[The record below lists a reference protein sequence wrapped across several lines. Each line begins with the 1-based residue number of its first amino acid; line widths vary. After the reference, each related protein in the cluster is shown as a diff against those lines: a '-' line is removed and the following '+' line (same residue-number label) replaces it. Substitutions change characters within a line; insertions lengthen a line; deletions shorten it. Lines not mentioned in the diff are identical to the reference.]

1 MGEKDEV
8 EDGAETEIE
17 TREESERE
25 RVRVAINMVRQDF
38 DELKRLAQ
46 EDGETVSG
54 YLRKALA
61 TERYLKDRTRSG
73 GRILVEEDGI
83 QREIV
88 FR

>member
-1 MGEKDEV
+1 VPEEEK
-8 EDGAETEIE
+8 
-17 TREESERE
+17 E
-25 RVRVAINMVRQDF
+25 RVRVALNMLREEFEQ
-38 DELKRLAQ
+38 LKALAR

-61 TERYLKDRTRSG
+61 TERYLKERTESG
-73 GRILVEEDGI
+73 GKILIEEDGV

>member
-1 MGEKDEV
+1 MGEEAKEAEPATSPQR
-8 EDGAETEIE
+8 EDP
-17 TREESERE
+17 ERE
-25 RVRVAINMVRQDF
+25 RVRVAINMLREDF
-38 DELKRLAQ
+38 EELKRLAQ

-61 TERYLKDRTRSG
+61 TERYLKDRTKSG
-73 GRILVEEDGI
+73 GRILVEEDGV

>member
-1 MGEKDEV
+1 MSDTTTDAGDEK
-8 EDGAETEIE
+8 A
-17 TREESERE
+17 
-25 RVRVAINMVRQDF
+25 RVRVAINMLRTDF
-38 DELKRLAQ
+38 EELKKLAE

-61 TERYLKDRTRSG
+61 TEQFLKSRTKSG

>member
-1 MGEKDEV
+1 MAEEKD
-8 EDGAETEIE
+8 
-17 TREESERE
+17 
-25 RVRVAINMVRQDF
+25 RVRVAINMLRADF
-38 DELKRLAQ
+38 DELKTLAE

-61 TERYLKDRTRSG
+61 TERYLKDRTKAG
-73 GRILVEEDGI
+73 GRLLIEEDGT

>member
-1 MGEKDEV
+1 MEQD
-8 EDGAETEIE
+8 
-17 TREESERE
+17 SERRVAARDEKE
-25 RVRVAINMVRQDF
+25 RVRVAINLLKDDF
-38 DELKRLAQ
+38 EELKRLAG

-61 TERYLKDRTRSG
+61 TERYLTTRTKSG
-73 GRILVEEDGI
+73 GRILIEEDGV

>member
-1 MGEKDEV
+1 MSAEK
-8 EDGAETEIE
+8 
-17 TREESERE
+17 E
-25 RVRVAINMVRQDF
+25 RVRVAINMLKDDF
-38 DELKRLAQ
+38 DELKQRAA

-61 TERYLKDRTRSG
+61 TERYLKDRTKSG
-73 GRILVEEDGI
+73 GRLLIEEDGM

>member
-1 MGEKDEV
+1 MGEIMADP
-8 EDGAETEIE
+8 DTTTET
-17 TREESERE
+17 E
-25 RVRVAINMVRQDF
+25 RVRVALNMLRDDY

-54 YLRKALA
+54 YLRRALA
-61 TERYLKDRTRSG
+61 TERYLKDRTKSG
-73 GRILVEEDGI
+73 GKILIEEDGV